1 MLTMVKQAA
10 AKKSSTKETEEEV
23 FTKDELKTIV
33 QELLDSQ
40 TADLRSIVE
49 SLQTELEETRNIATG
64 ALRRVE
70 ECEASIV
77 KLENENESLK
87 KELTTLEN
95 ADRFKEI
102 EDRIEDRTNRQL
114 RNTLTFKGIAD
125 DPNETWAQTENKLV
139 DSFKKA
145 GVPASN
151 AANMIE
157 RAHRGRPNK
166 EKSGPRPIYAR
177 FFSWKD
183 SEQIKKLK
191 LKNIANDSNVYVDQ
205 KYGPMTTK
213 RRNLALLERKNL
225 KAEGTI
231 IQGYLKFPAQ
241 LWVKYTNL
249 DERYVKHMDFSKN
262 DV

>member
-1 MLTMVKQAA
+1 MVKQTA
-10 AKKSSTKETEEEV
+10 AKKSSTKETEDEQQEY

-95 ADRFKEI
+95 ADQFKEI
-102 EDRIEDRTNRQL
+102 EERIEDRTNRQL
-114 RNTLTFKGIAD
+114 RNTLTFKGITD

-139 DSFKKA
+139 DTFKKA
-145 GVPASN
+145 GIPASN
-151 AANMIE
+151 AVNMIE

-166 EKSGPRPIYAR
+166 EKTGPRPIYAR

-191 LKNIANDSNVYVDQ
+191 LKNIANDSS
-205 KYGPMTTK
+205 
-213 RRNLALLERKNL
+213 
-225 KAEGTI
+225 I
-231 IQGYLKFPAQ
+231 
-241 LWVKYTNL
+241 
-249 DERYVKHMDFSKN
+249 
-262 DV
+262 